1 MITIK
6 SYTDFSQS
14 KKLAKILPI
23 ESADMVWSSVFYEG
37 IPKNGD
43 EKLINAYL
51 DPETN
56 HFYFAELYEEFV
68 YNSNNTKEYPSIPC
82 WSLAALFKILGF
94 LEFTTDKIS
103 EDKSACMVS
112 TYIDGRRYDSM
123 FHDYAVDACY
133 ALILKLHELE
143 LL

>member
-14 KKLAKILPI
+14 KKLAEILPL

-37 IPKNGD
+37 APSNGD

-51 DPETN
+51 DPKTN
-56 HFYFAELYEEFV
+56 HFYFAELYEDFF
-68 YNSNNTKEYPSIPC
+68 YDRNNIKEYPDIPC
-82 WSLAALFKILGF
+82 WSLASLLNILPEIRGNKPIID
-94 LEFTTDKIS
+94 LNDNYI
-103 EDKSACMVS
+103 
-112 TYIDGRRYDSM
+112 TYVHGSSLHIDADNLLDS
-123 FHDYAVDACY
+123 CY
-133 ALILKLHELE
+133 EMIIKLHKLN